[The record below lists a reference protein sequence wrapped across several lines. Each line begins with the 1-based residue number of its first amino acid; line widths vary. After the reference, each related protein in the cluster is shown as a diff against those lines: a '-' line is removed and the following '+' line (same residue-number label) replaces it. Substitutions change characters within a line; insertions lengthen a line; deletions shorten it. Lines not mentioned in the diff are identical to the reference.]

1 VLAPA
6 HPARVPHGLG
16 TKRHSSAAGRLGGVL
31 MEQFLDFLDKLG
43 IRTQKLRWKL
53 YQWEQRRKDG
63 RSSFRLPVSLHW
75 LTYPHKVCLECGAV
89 AARDART
96 CESCGRPLP
105 SMFSYKV
112 FRLGGLVVPRTAQT
126 TITAFMVVMVL
137 LFGLEL
143 MRPLPETATGEG
155 PQALWQI
162 AGWNWT
168 LLYSPGEY
176 WRLLAC
182 GLIHAGLIHIGFNLL
197 ALSSIGPMLEDHV
210 GRSRMLVIITV
221 TQVTSAILVTLSGM
235 ARHGGGLTVGASGW
249 LFGLIGFG
257 IAYFHTMGKVGSMY
271 RNMLIKWAG
280 YALLFG
286 FLMPGVSNSAHIGG
300 LIGGLAL
307 GFLPE
312 PHPHRTR
319 LLGLVWDAGF
329 WVSAVLWLG
338 TLAML
343 GHAIGFRGFGVPGT

>member
-1 VLAPA
+1 
-6 HPARVPHGLG
+6 
-16 TKRHSSAAGRLGGVL
+16 

-63 RSSFRLPVSLHW
+63 RVGLRLPTSLHW

-96 CESCGRPLP
+96 CDTCDRPLP
-105 SMFSYKV
+105 SMFSYKL
-112 FRLGGLVVPRTAQT
+112 FRLGGLVVPQTMQT
-126 TITAFMVVMVL
+126 TITAFMVVIVL

-143 MRPLPETATGEG
+143 MRSVPETVPGEG
-155 PQALWQI
+155 PVPFWQI

-168 LLYSPGEY
+168 LLYSLGEY
-176 WRLLAC
+176 WRILAS
-182 GLIHAGLIHIGFNLL
+182 GLIHGGIMHIGFNLF
-197 ALSSIGPMLEDHV
+197 ALFSIGPMLEDHV
-210 GRSRMLVIITV
+210 GRSRMLVVITF
-221 TQVTSAILVTLSGM
+221 TQVTSAALDTLTGFAM
-235 ARHGGGLTVGASGW
+235 QDARPTVGASGW

-257 IAYFHTMGKVGSMY
+257 IAYFHTMGNVGRMY

-280 YALLFG
+280 YALIFG
-286 FLMPGVSNSAHIGG
+286 FLMPGVANSAHIGG

-312 PHPHRTR
+312 PHPHRTK
-319 LLGLVWDAGF
+319 LLDVFWSAGF
-329 WVSAVLWLG
+329 WVSAVLWFG

-343 GHAIGFRGFGVPGT
+343 AHAIGFSDYGTP